1 MLNAIKVCVV
11 VVLLMVLVFLFAGCG
26 FTPQGD
32 AVRGLIKAGTERA
45 ARQGLVNM
53 EWGLCWGAPIG
64 AIRERYGK
72 GALAGAYT
80 QLCEGSSKN
89 LLDVK
94 GDR

>member
-1 MLNAIKVCVV
+1 MLNAVKVVAFA
-11 VVLLMVLVFLFAGCG
+11 VVLTFLVFLFAGCG

-32 AVRGLIKAGTERA
+32 AVRGLIKAGTEKA
-45 ARQGLVNM
+45 ARQGLVNT
-53 EWGLCWGAPIG
+53 EWGLCWAAPIG
-64 AIRERYGK
+64 AVRERYGK